1 MFCWGN
7 EKQNS
12 FNRIRKG
19 QHFVY
24 FICRFTK
31 AFVILP
37 PTNQLQLVLHEG
49 YHATIILQFDCS
61 VIGYFIL
68 YYLCTG
74 NLIKLKPIR
83 VGLQHQSALVLDEC

>member
-24 FICRFTK
+24 FIGRFTK

-68 YYLCTG
+68 M
-74 NLIKLKPIR
+74 NLYGKR
-83 VGLQHQSALVLDEC
+83 VGFLIVNGYAKINTTQ